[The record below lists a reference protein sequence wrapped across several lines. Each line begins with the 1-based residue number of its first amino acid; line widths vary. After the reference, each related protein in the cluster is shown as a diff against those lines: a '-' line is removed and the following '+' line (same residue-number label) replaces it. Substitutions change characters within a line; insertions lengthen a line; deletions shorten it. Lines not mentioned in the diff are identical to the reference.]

1 MKVWHGFP
9 SGGKNKR
16 GYAKNAVVVA
26 MGILSVVLAVMG
38 AAPAASN
45 PQNAP
50 TSMRLA
56 DAPEKIYSDNPND
69 SWNRIFYYL
78 FSRWVT
84 ARMSADFPEA
94 GPFERISEIEFM
106 HLEKS
111 TGTFEREE
119 TGDRPIDPL
128 YPSFLSDEG
137 ARFVLKDPVY
147 GDFKKAI
154 QDGLADTSAHE
165 PVARAVMQNDLWSA
179 YDIIFRCQTCER
191 RRETK
196 LPQRRLE
203 ALDLLGRLIRK
214 MALTPE
220 EIRALPDNYAI
231 TRAKNPLP
239 DLFANSGWVEV
250 RWFPNRL
257 QDEAVDYRRVTRVF
271 LKPARQPRNMQKFLD
286 DLRPE
291 GQDQSARLDGVALL
305 IQPLVIDTLGEVK
318 PTTIASDMQIRMF
331 EKNSQSA
338 VDKTAFGIYEINRK
352 LLRDARSGFLAG
364 VSGDAPAYLPS
375 GGNDY
380 TFVSTIGL
388 TRPEPLAVKQRT
400 RCSFCHGEDL
410 RVLLSFAMKMPT
422 EERPGPPVRQLNPA
436 SHEAADFVISQKTRS
451 AGWKALQRN
460 FVN

>member
-1 MKVWHGFP
+1 
-9 SGGKNKR
+9 
-16 GYAKNAVVVA
+16 
-26 MGILSVVLAVMG
+26 
-38 AAPAASN
+38 
-45 PQNAP
+45 
-50 TSMRLA
+50 
-56 DAPEKIYSDNPND
+56 
-69 SWNRIFYYL
+69 
-78 FSRWVT
+78 
-84 ARMSADFPEA
+84 
-94 GPFERISEIEFM
+94 
-106 HLEKS
+106 
-111 TGTFEREE
+111 
-119 TGDRPIDPL
+119 
-128 YPSFLSDEG
+128 
-137 ARFVLKDPVY
+137 
-147 GDFKKAI
+147 
-154 QDGLADTSAHE
+154 
-165 PVARAVMQNDLWSA
+165 MQNDLWSA